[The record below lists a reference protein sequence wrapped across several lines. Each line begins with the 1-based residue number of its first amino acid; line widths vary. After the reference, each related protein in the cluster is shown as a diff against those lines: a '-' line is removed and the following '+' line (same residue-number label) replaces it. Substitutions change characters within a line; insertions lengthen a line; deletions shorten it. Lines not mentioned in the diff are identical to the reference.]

1 MESSVTAVPT
11 PLDDLNSRLTVV
23 RDRVRGVA
31 LGHHTGF
38 YLYGRAGTSKTY
50 TVKKTLDEI
59 EIKYEYLDGHLTPMG
74 LFDLLATFH
83 DRVIVLDD
91 VSQIFADKKALQIL
105 LAALGNQPDD
115 RHTRIVKYRRQGH
128 DETIRFT
135 GGIIA
140 ISNLELHSQPL
151 LEALKSRV
159 HYLKYSPTDE
169 QIAALMVEV
178 AKKGWPGDDPKLTA
192 DECREVA
199 TFLIAESQRIK
210 VRLDMRMLVD
220 KAFPDFL
227 QHRNGDCE
235 AHWKDLIRTSL
246 AEQMVELTHTK
257 AEATIRQASKEQE
270 LGLLQEIMA
279 IHSTREDQIA
289 EWTGRTGKSE
299 RAFYRRLKE
308 LGSDN

>member
-1 MESSVTAVPT
+1 MDERIEQTQ

-38 YLYGRAGTSKTY
+38 YLFGRAGTSKTY

-59 EIKYEYLDGHLTPMG
+59 ESKYEYLDGHLTPMG
-74 LFDLLATFH
+74 LFDLLATYH

-115 RHTRIVKYRRQGH
+115 RHTRIVKYRRQGR
-128 DETIRFT
+128 DQTVRFT

-169 QIAALMVEV
+169 QIAALMMEV
-178 AKKGWPGDDPKLTA
+178 AKKGWPSDDQKLTA
-192 DECREVA
+192 NECREVA
-199 TFLIAESQRIK
+199 TFLIAESQRINT
-210 VRLDMRMLVD
+210 RLDMRMLVD

-227 QHRNGDCE
+227 QYRNGDCE

-246 AEQMVELTHTK
+246 EEQMVELTHTK
-257 AEATIRQASKEQE
+257 AAASSRQADKEQE
-270 LGLLQEIMA
+270 HDAIREIMA
-279 IHSTREDQIA
+279 TFSDRLEQLA
-289 EWTGRTGKSE
+289 EWTTRTGKSE

-308 LGSDN
+308 IDS

>member
-1 MESSVTAVPT
+1 MDEIELGGSQ
-11 PLDDLNSRLTVV
+11 LDDLNCRLTVV

-31 LGHHTGF
+31 FGHHTGF
-38 YLYGRAGTSKTY
+38 YLFGRAGTSKTY
-50 TVKKTLDEI
+50 TVRKTLDET
-59 EIKYEYLDGHLTPMG
+59 ETKYEYLDGHLTPMG
-74 LFDLLATFH
+74 LFDLLATYH

-128 DETIRFT
+128 DQTIRFT

-169 QIAALMVEV
+169 QIAALMMEV
-178 AKKGWPGDDPKLTA
+178 AKKGWPSDDPKLSP
-192 DECREVA
+192 DQCLEVA
-199 TFLIAESQRIK
+199 TFLIAESQRINS
-210 VRLDMRMLVD
+210 RLDMRMLVD
-220 KAFPDFL
+220 KAFPDYL
-227 QHRNGDCE
+227 QHRDGDCE

-246 AEQMVELTHTK
+246 EEQMVELTHTK
-257 AEATIRQASKEQE
+257 AAASSRQAEKERE
-270 LGLLQEIMA
+270 HDLLREIATMY
-279 IHSTREDQIA
+279 SDRDDQIA
-289 EWTGRTGKSE
+289 EWIGRTGKSE
-299 RAFYRRLKE
+299 RAFYRRIKE
-308 LGSDN
+308 LAPAI